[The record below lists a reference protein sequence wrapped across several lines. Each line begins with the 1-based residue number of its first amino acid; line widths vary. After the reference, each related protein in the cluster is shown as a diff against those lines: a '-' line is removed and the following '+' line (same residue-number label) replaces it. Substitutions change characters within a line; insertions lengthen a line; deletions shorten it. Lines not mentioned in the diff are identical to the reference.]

1 MSLKS
6 RTTDLSATIKA
17 KLTLSEG
24 AIDDKVAY
32 ADSLPDTISEEQVL
46 AVRAFDKEY
55 TPAFTHAAQ
64 AIAFDSMKEDKASEQ
79 VRFTT
84 DMLGGD
90 SFTGT
95 INRQRTFPIP
105 TAKGEEKKDDKVVYG
120 ATTVSLNS
128 AAGKNAGEL
137 KKVLTHGKEL
147 FSALAEG

>member
-6 RTTDLSATIKA
+6 KTTDLSATIKA
-17 KLTLSEG
+17 KLKLSEG
-24 AIDDKVAY
+24 SIDDSVAY
-32 ADSLPDTISEEQVL
+32 VDSLPETISEEQVL

-64 AIAFDSMKEDKASEQ
+64 AIAFDAMKEDKSAET
-79 VRFTT
+79 VRFST

-90 SFTGT
+90 SFSGV

-105 TAKGEEKKDDKVVYG
+105 GKKDEEKVVYG
-120 ATTVSLNS
+120 ATTVSHTS

-137 KKVLTHGKEL
+137 KKTLTHGKEL
-147 FSALAEG
+147 FAALAEG